1 MCPGGGGGGG
11 GGWGSARACVRVGV
25 CMHAILEEFSITMC
39 GCVCKCAC
47 EYVCVCDYNF
57 LIKKGYESCNIHTE

>member
-1 MCPGGGGGGG
+1 MYGGGGGGG
-11 GGWGSARACVRVGV
+11 GGSARACVRVGV

-47 EYVCVCDYNF
+47 EYVCVCD
-57 LIKKGYESCNIHTE
+57 